1 MSVASARGHFK
12 NIISKIDGQLR
23 EEITDEILDAIISKN
38 IKNIPDNEKKII
50 FGSLIILDDKLPN
63 NSNPE
68 DLIKAM
74 NEILQHLVDFFKLLA
89 PGVQPSPDN
98 NDNTEA
104 NISNTM
110 DNEKKDDDENEN
122 IIVK

>member
-1 MSVASARGHFK
+1 MSVASARDHFK
-12 NIISKIDGQLR
+12 SIISKIDGQLR

-89 PGVQPSPDN
+89 PGVQPSSDN
-98 NDNTEA
+98 NTEA
-104 NISNTM
+104 DISNTM

>member
-1 MSVASARGHFK
+1 MSVASARDHFK

-89 PGVQPSPDN
+89 PGVQPSSDN
-98 NDNTEA
+98 NIEADKPNT
-104 NISNTM
+104 NDD
-110 DNEKKDDDENEN
+110 DNEKKNDNDNEN
-122 IIVK
+122 IV

>member
-1 MSVASARGHFK
+1 MSVASARDHFK

-50 FGSLIILDDKLPN
+50 FGSLIILDDKIPN

-89 PGVQPSPDN
+89 PGVQASSDDN
-98 NDNTEA
+98 NTEVDKPNA
-104 NISNTM
+104 NDD
-110 DNEKKDDDENEN
+110 DNENDIEK
-122 IIVK
+122 

>member
-1 MSVASARGHFK
+1 
-12 NIISKIDGQLR
+12 
-23 EEITDEILDAIISKN
+23 
-38 IKNIPDNEKKII
+38 
-50 FGSLIILDDKLPN
+50 
-63 NSNPE
+63 
-68 DLIKAM
+68 M